1 MRTQLLAVVL
11 IPIITALVLGGLR
24 IGSAVQN
31 AQDIDNVR
39 QLVRLV
45 DKSTGLLEELE
56 DERDLTAFYV
66 AAGRTGDTSQLD
78 TQRSQV
84 DAALARVRAEAAH
97 VHRGTNPVLAT
108 RLTALDALGGPVT
121 SLRDTV
127 DHSKM
132 RSLAVVNAY
141 TALIAELTDALD
153 LLTPDI
159 AHQTLAVR
167 ARALQA
173 FAKAAEQASRQRALL
188 GGALTEGHFDASEAQ
203 SLTLASVQ
211 QQALIRE
218 FRSGAPLAQ
227 RQFYER
233 TVNGRDV
240 DRAEILQK
248 QALTRQGTSRPR
260 LDAGEWFETMTSKL
274 ELMRLVEKRLVGSV
288 EDESSREQ
296 HQAERSVFIASLV
309 MLLILLLAFG
319 VTRAVVQSMV
329 APLHALRASALDITE
344 RRLPEAVRLL
354 RVGSSDAQLE
364 AVKVEP
370 TSVNSTD
377 EIGGVAHAFNDVY
390 REAVRLA
397 FEQAQLRGRI
407 NAMFVNLSQRSQYLV
422 ERQLELIDRLEN
434 GEQDPDLLAS
444 LFKLDHLATRMR
456 RNGENLLVLAGE
468 EAGRRWTAPVRL
480 VDVLRAAT
488 SEVEQYQ
495 RVQLRGLVT
504 ADVDGRAVND
514 IVHLI
519 AELLENAT
527 AFSSPDTE
535 VLVTSQL
542 LSGGGAKVEIQDSG
556 IGMSAKDLEEAN
568 ERLLNPPVV
577 DVSVA
582 RRMGMFVV
590 GQLSGRHGIRVQLRR
605 SSTCGIT
612 SVVMLPQKLVREH
625 GDHMD
630 PPGLSARYNSDGR
643 LTGWRN
649 YDTTE
654 QLNDSGLAKRTY
666 RTRRQGARSAG
677 KEKGLPRPAPHHGD
691 PPGRSPEEAGS
702 GSHRRRQS
710 AYPQAPHAGTEAETR
725 HHVLDTSMSGDS
737 LNFEDR
743 LLNSEAVES
752 EQFRRRH
759 AAPSVP
765 APTELTEQPQ
775 LATPAPPAPPDTSAE
790 GASHRPR

>member
-11 IPIITALVLGGLR
+11 IPIITALVLGCLR
-24 IGSAVQN
+24 IASAVQTT
-31 AQDIDNVR
+31 QDIDNVR
-39 QLVRLV
+39 RLVRLV

-56 DERDLTAFYV
+56 DERDLTALYV

-78 TQRSQV
+78 IQRSQV
-84 DAALARVRAEAAH
+84 DAALARVRAEAAQ

-108 RLTALDALGGPVT
+108 RLAALDALGGPVT
-121 SLRDTV
+121 SMRDTV

-132 RSLAVVNAY
+132 PFLSVVDAY
-141 TALIAELTDALD
+141 TELIAELTDALD

-159 AHQTLAVR
+159 AHQTLAGR
-167 ARALQA
+167 ARALQTFVQA
-173 FAKAAEQASRQRALL
+173 TEQASRQRALL
-188 GGALTEGHFDASEAQ
+188 GGALTKGHFAASEAQ
-203 SLTLASVQ
+203 SLTLVSRQ
-211 QQALIRE
+211 QQALIDE

-227 RQFYER
+227 RQFYEH
-233 TVNGRDV
+233 TVTGRDV
-240 DRAEILQK
+240 DRAEMLQK
-248 QALTRQGTSRPR
+248 QALTRQGASRPR
-260 LDAGEWFETMTSKL
+260 LDAGEWFDTMTSKL

-309 MLLILLLAFG
+309 VLLILLLAFG
-319 VTRAVVQSMV
+319 VTRVVVQSMLV
-329 APLHALRASALDITE
+329 PLHTLRASALDITE
-344 RRLPEAVRLL
+344 RRLPELVRLL
-354 RVGSSDAQLE
+354 RGGSSDAQLE
-364 AVKVEP
+364 AIKVEP

-397 FEQAQLRGRI
+397 FEQAQLRIRI
-407 NAMFVNLSQRSQYLV
+407 NTTFVNLSRRSHNLV
-422 ERQLELIDRLEN
+422 ERQLELIDHLEN
-434 GEQDPDLLAS
+434 GEQDPELLAS

-468 EAGRRWTAPVRL
+468 EAGRRWRGPVRL
-480 VDVLRAAT
+480 VDVLRAAA

-504 ADVDGRAVND
+504 ADVDGQAVND

-556 IGMSAKDLEEAN
+556 MGMTAKDLEEAN

-590 GQLSGRHGIRVQLRR
+590 GRLSGRHGIRVQLRR
-605 SSTCGIT
+605 SSPRGIT
-612 SVVMLPQKLVREH
+612 AVVMLPQKLVRQH

-630 PPGLSARYNSDGR
+630 PPGLSARYNSEGR

-654 QLNDSGLAKRTY
+654 QLDDSALAKRGY
-666 RTRRQGARSAG
+666 RSRRHGARTAG
-677 KEKGLPRPAPHHGD
+677 KEH
-691 PPGRSPEEAGS
+691 
-702 GSHRRRQS
+702 
-710 AYPQAPHAGTEAETR
+710 QAPPISANRSSAGA
-725 HHVLDTSMSGDS
+725 
-737 LNFEDR
+737 
-743 LLNSEAVES
+743 
-752 EQFRRRH
+752 
-759 AAPSVP
+759 
-765 APTELTEQPQ
+765 
-775 LATPAPPAPPDTSAE
+775 
-790 GASHRPR
+790 